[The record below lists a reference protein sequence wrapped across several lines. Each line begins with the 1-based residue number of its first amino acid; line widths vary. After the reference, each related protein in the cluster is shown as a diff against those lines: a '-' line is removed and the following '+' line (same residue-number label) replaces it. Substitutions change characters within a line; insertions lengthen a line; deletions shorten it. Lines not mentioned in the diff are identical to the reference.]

1 MKNNEMMK
9 LRSIKFF
16 HHREST
22 HFVSSSSMEIELYE
36 RYSPRH
42 SSCHHL
48 RSEQVEVEGMN
59 MPKVEGIDMIEEQ
72 DHPTNHHRLE
82 EECMNMV
89 GSNMVEVDGMDIV
102 EEHFNPINHISEVEC
117 MNTVKEHF
125 HPMNHR
131 SEVEGMNTIDT
142 GMREDRAAELKVV
155 EGEPE
160 GMVLVRHWTDGAARH
175 HQTRRKWE
183 ELTKP
188 GCSKDQSTFA
198 TQGFSCSSS

>member
-89 GSNMVEVDGMDIV
+89 GS
-102 EEHFNPINHISEVEC
+102 HISEVEC